1 MGTGVNADVAR
12 MLERIADLLLVID
25 DNPFKVRAYQRA
37 AEAVRRCLRPVT
49 EMNKAELVAIDGIG
63 KGTADAI
70 LSIAETGRSRELDS
84 LMELIPPDLP
94 ELLELDGIG
103 PKTVQKLMRHLNVTS
118 ISDLEAAARGRR
130 IRALRGFGEKKEEDI
145 LRSIQV
151 YRNRSGRMLISEA
164 EGIAGAV
171 SAYLTPGTFTY
182 AGSLRRGRS
191 TIGDIDIVTTEP
203 SGSINTRLRQIA
215 QEIIDE
221 GTKKTSI
228 LYEGKRVDIR
238 FADPSEFGATLLY
251 LTGSK
256 DFNIRLRERAIRGTM
271 QLNEYGLLDKQTG
284 MLKRC
289 ATEEEV
295 FHMLDLPFIPPELR
309 EDRGEIAAA
318 EAGTLPVL
326 IEPTDIRGDLHAH
339 TRGSDGS
346 MTVDELAAMGDHL
359 GYEYILC
366 SDHSASLGVTR
377 GLTPDGVKKQAHEIE
392 MVNRN
397 HACQILQGIEVD
409 ILADGSLAFTDSVL
423 ADLDIVIASVHSAL
437 NQDMDTITRRIIK
450 AIEHDHIDII
460 GHPTSRLIGR
470 RGETAVDIPRI
481 LSAAAETKT
490 AVELNASPHRL
501 DLDDFYLKT
510 ANELG
515 VLIAIGT
522 DAHGPDDFASMKYG
536 ITTARRGWSEAD
548 DILNT
553 KKINELLDFFK

>member
-164 EGIAGAV
+164 ERIAGAV

-203 SGSINTRLRQIA
+203 SGSVNPRLRQIA

-437 NQDMDTITRRIIK
+437 NQDMDTITRRMIK

>member
-12 MLERIADLLLVID
+12 VLERIADLLQVID

-37 AEAVRRCLRPVT
+37 AEAVRRCLQPVT
-49 EMNKAELVAIDGIG
+49 EMTTAELVAIDGIG

-84 LMELIPPDLP
+84 LMESIPPDLP

-103 PKTVQKLMRHLNVTS
+103 PKTVQKLMRHLNITS
-118 ISDLEAAARGRR
+118 IADLEAAARGRR
-130 IRALRGFGEKKEEDI
+130 IRGLRGFGEKKEEDI

-151 YRNRSGRMLISEA
+151 YRSRSGRMLISEA
-164 EGIAGAV
+164 EELARAV
-171 SAYLTPGTFTY
+171 SACLTPGTFTY

-203 SGSINTRLRQIA
+203 PGSVNPRLRQIA
-215 QEIIDE
+215 HEMIAE

-228 LYEGKRVDIR
+228 LYEGKQVDIR

-256 DFNIRLRERAIRGTM
+256 DFNIRLRERAIRFMM

-284 MLKRC
+284 QLARC

-295 FHMLDLPFIPPELR
+295 FQMLNLVFIPPELR

-326 IEPTDIRGDLHAH
+326 IEPADIRGDLHAH
-339 TRGSDGS
+339 TRGSDGA
-346 MTVDELAAMGDHL
+346 MTVHELAAMGDHL

-366 SDHSASLGVTR
+366 SDHSASLGVAR
-377 GLTPDGVKKQAHEIE
+377 GLMPDRIAKQAHEIE
-392 MVNRN
+392 IVNRN
-397 HACQILQGIEVD
+397 HNCQILHGIEVD
-409 ILADGSLAFTDSVL
+409 ILADGSLAFADSVL

-437 NQDMDTITRRIIK
+437 HQDMDTITRRMIR
-450 AIEHDHIDII
+450 AIEHDHTDII
-460 GHPTSRLIGR
+460 GHPTGRLIGR
-470 RGETAVDIPRI
+470 REEAAVDVPRI
-481 LSAAAETKT
+481 LAAAAETKT

-510 ANELG
+510 ANGLG
-515 VLIAIGT
+515 VQIAIGT

-536 ITTARRGWSEAD
+536 IITARRGWCRAD
-548 DILNT
+548 DVLNT

>member
-164 EGIAGAV
+164 ERIAGAV

-203 SGSINTRLRQIA
+203 SGSVNPRLRQIA

-309 EDRGEIAAA
+309 EDRGEIASA

-437 NQDMDTITRRIIK
+437 NQDMDTITRRMIK